1 MTEGHNHKNIYSLL
15 KVSTMRLLLL
25 SLTLLILTGCKDTP
39 SVSTPQKESDS
50 QNSAATPPPT
60 KCLTGSQ
67 VTAEFVNFLA
77 PLIDPEKLDTLKG
90 KRAATPRL
98 RKACYW
104 LQMAHVSGFDAG
116 EIIDQAH
123 SVVGPHE
130 PKRAKA
136 QRESLIRNRLILE
149 RLGCIDQAG
158 MIKLRKG
165 NAPTITKGPYAG
177 EIVTGDHII
186 PRSVCPELD
195 NALYNLEMMPLTLN
209 QRKSAKIGQRQID
222 LAKRWNADSLLSDKG
237 LKAVLE
243 EGKIE

>member
-1 MTEGHNHKNIYSLL
+1 MYRRT
-15 KVSTMRLLLL
+15 LLLFL
-25 SLTLLILTGCKDTP
+25 SLFILTGCKDTP
-39 SVSTPQKESDS
+39 SASTPPETPVEALTEASSAQLKEEHV
-50 QNSAATPPPT
+50 AADFAN
-60 KCLTGSQ
+60 L
-67 VTAEFVNFLA
+67 LA
-77 PLIDPEKLDTLKG
+77 PLIDPAKLDTLKG

-104 LQMAHVSGFDAG
+104 LQMAHIWGFDAG
-116 EIIDQAH
+116 EIIDQVH
-123 SVVGPHE
+123 SIIGSYE

-149 RLGCIDQAG
+149 RLGCVDEAG

-186 PRSVCPELD
+186 TRSVCPELD

-209 QRKSAKIGQRQID
+209 QRKSAKIGQRQI
-222 LAKRWNADSLLSDKG
+222 
-237 LKAVLE
+237 
-243 EGKIE
+243 EGKST

>member
-1 MTEGHNHKNIYSLL
+1 
-15 KVSTMRLLLL
+15 MRTLLLFL
-25 SLTLLILTGCKDTP
+25 SLIILTGCKDTP
-39 SVSTPQKESDS
+39 PV
-50 QNSAATPPPT
+50 NTPPETPKEALNASEFT
-60 KCLTGSQ
+60 
-67 VTAEFVNFLA
+67 TALA
-77 PLIDPEKLDTLKG
+77 PLIDPSKLDTLKG

-104 LQMAHVSGFDAG
+104 LQMAHTSGFDAS

-123 SVVGPHE
+123 AQTGPHE

-136 QRESLIRNRLILE
+136 QRASLIRNRLILE
-149 RLGCIDQAG
+149 RLGCVDEAG

-209 QRKSAKIGQRQID
+209 QRKSAKIGQRQMD
-222 LAKRWNADSLLSDKG
+222 LARRWNQDGLLSDAG
-237 LKAVLE
+237 LKAVLRTSRTSR
-243 EGKIE
+243 

>member
-1 MTEGHNHKNIYSLL
+1 
-15 KVSTMRLLLL
+15 MRPLLLFL
-25 SLTLLILTGCKDTP
+25 SLFILTGCKDTP
-39 SVSTPQKESDS
+39 SASTPPEAPVEAPTEASVECITEEHV
-50 QNSAATPPPT
+50 AADFAN
-60 KCLTGSQ
+60 L
-67 VTAEFVNFLA
+67 LA
-77 PLIDPEKLDTLKG
+77 PLIDPAKLDTLKG

-104 LQMAHVSGFDAG
+104 LQMAHIWGFDVG
-116 EIIDQAH
+116 EVIDQVH
-123 SVVGPHE
+123 SVIGSYE

-136 QRESLIRNRLILE
+136 QRESLIRNRVILE
-149 RLGCIDQAG
+149 RLGCIDEAG

-222 LAKRWNADSLLSDKG
+222 LARRWNADGLLSDEG

-243 EGKIE
+243 EGKAE

>member
-1 MTEGHNHKNIYSLL
+1 
-15 KVSTMRLLLL
+15 MRTLLLFL
-25 SLTLLILTGCKDTP
+25 SLFILTGCKESTQP
-39 SVSTPQKESDS
+39 QNTPQKPSEAPTEASVECITEEHV
-50 QNSAATPPPT
+50 AADFAN
-60 KCLTGSQ
+60 L
-67 VTAEFVNFLA
+67 LA
-77 PLIDPEKLDTLKG
+77 PLIDPAKLDTLKG

-104 LQMAHVSGFDAG
+104 LQMAHIWGFDVG
-116 EIIDQAH
+116 EVIDQVH
-123 SVVGPHE
+123 SVIGSYE

-136 QRESLIRNRLILE
+136 QRESLIRNRVILE
-149 RLGCIDQAG
+149 RLGCIDEAG

-209 QRKSAKIGQRQID
+209 QKKSAKIGTRQID
-222 LAKRWNADSLLSDKG
+222 LAKRWNADGLLSDEG
-237 LKAVLE
+237 LKAVLK
-243 EGKIE
+243 EGKAE